1 MPWYHINVTIHLL
14 AAMFWL
20 GGMFFLAAIG
30 ARVLRRVEP
39 PPLRAEL
46 FRRIGTQF
54 RALGWVAVGILLVTG
69 MANLH
74 FKGLLHWSVLGD
86 GEFWRSS
93 YGLALA
99 VKLGTVVAML
109 TLSAAHDFIVG
120 PAASR
125 MEAGSPHATALRRR
139 SAIIARINAV
149 LGVVLVA
156 AAVVLARGA

>member
-14 AAMFWL
+14 AAIFWL
-20 GGMFFLAAIG
+20 GGMVFLAAIG

-46 FRRIGTQF
+46 FRRIGMQF
-54 RALGWVAVGILLVTG
+54 RTFGWVAVGILLMTG
-69 MANLH
+69 VANLY

-86 GEFWRSS
+86 GEFWTSS
-93 YGLALA
+93 YGLALV
-99 VKLGTVVAML
+99 VKLGTVLAML

-120 PAASR
+120 PAASG
-125 MEAGSPHATALRRR
+125 MDPGSPQTRALRRR
-139 SAIIARINAV
+139 SAIVARINAV
-149 LGVVLVA
+149 IGVGLVA